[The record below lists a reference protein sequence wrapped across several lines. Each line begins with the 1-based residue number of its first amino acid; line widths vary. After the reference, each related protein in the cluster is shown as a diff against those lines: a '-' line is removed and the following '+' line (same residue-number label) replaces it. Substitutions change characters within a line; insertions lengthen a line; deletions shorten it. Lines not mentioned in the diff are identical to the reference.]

1 MQNKLWQYRQA
12 MDLVTGDEVV
22 VNNNGIITTEHIVGM
37 QLQQDHSVTF
47 YRLNVETV
55 DNYFANS
62 ICVHNSEGEKYCCDS
77 DQDQKDRA
85 LAKKCDKNNKIP
97 PCPGK
102 QTTQEDKNK
111 EVIAQENVCA
121 SQDAAKSLPK
131 MVVRMGIRAACP
143 DVYDD
148 DEVEQMREA
157 LMRAKCPPSGGP
169 GSPDN
174 CIKQGT
180 MIDTPQGLVA
190 VENLIKGDQVL
201 SYSIAGMPDSS
212 DPTWP
217 LWSAADCHG
226 EVSIST
232 VISNHHSYWH
242 AWYEVLLSNG
252 TKLYITYEHPVLV
265 RAQGIPTL
273 ASFI

>member
-1 MQNKLWQYRQA
+1 

-22 VNNNGIITTEHIVGM
+22 VNNSGVITTEHIVGM

-62 ICVHNSEGEKYCCDS
+62 ICVHNSEGEKYCCDTA
-77 DQDQKDRA
+77 QDQKDRA
-85 LAKKCDKNNKIP
+85 LAKKCSPAAAAAIP

-102 QTTQEDKNK
+102 QTSPGDKAKEAAFQAKNCANK
-111 EVIAQENVCA
+111 A
-121 SQDAAKSLPK
+121 AAKKYPRTFVEGK
-131 MVVRMGIRAACP
+131 IRLGCDNYKAA
-143 DVYDD
+143 DAKAAYD
-148 DEVEQMREA
+148 A
-157 LMRAKCPPSGGP
+157 LMRVKCPPAPQGGP
-169 GSPDN
+169 DA

-190 VENLIKGDQVL
+190 VENLIKGDQVS

-217 LWSAADCHG
+217 LWSATDCHG

-232 VISNHHSYWH
+232 VTSNHCTYWH
-242 AWYEVLLSNG
+242 AWYEMLLSNG
-252 TKLYITYEHPVLV
+252 ARLYITYEHPVLV